1 MSSRVR
7 MSPKIHGRRVAVV
20 AALAGVSVAGFASAA
35 SAHVSVNPGSAEK
48 GGFTKVAFR
57 VPNEKPDAGTTQV
70 TVDLPADH
78 PVAFVSVRPVPG
90 WTVKV
95 AKSKLATP
103 LKSEGGELTEA
114 VSSVTWSGGR
124 IDPGQFQ
131 EFDVSLGPLPDNADR
146 LVFKAVQTYSD
157 KSVVN
162 WDQDPGTGAN
172 EPEHPAPVLKL
183 TPKGAA
189 PEGMAVAAATGPV
202 TSAKADD
209 GTARTLGGVG
219 IAVGVLGLGLGAFGL
234 ARARNARSGA

>member
-1 MSSRVR
+1 MSSTIRA
-7 MSPKIHGRRVAVV
+7 RRAVAV
-20 AALAGVSVAGFASAA
+20 AALAGVSLVGFATAA
-35 SAHVSVNPGSAEK
+35 SAHVSVTPGTAEK
-48 GGFTKVAFR
+48 GGFTKVSFR

-78 PVAFVSVRPVPG
+78 PVAFVSVRPLPG
-90 WTVKV
+90 WAVKV
-95 AKSKLATP
+95 TKTKLATP

-131 EFDVSLGPLPDNADR
+131 EFDMSVGPLPEDADR

-162 WDQDPGTGAN
+162 WDQDPGDGTK
-172 EPEHPAPVLKL
+172 EPEHPSPVLKL
-183 TPKGAA
+183 TPK
-189 PEGMAVAAATGPV
+189 AATETTEAGGGPV
-202 TSAKADD
+202 ATASATSDD

-219 IAVGVLGLGLGAFGL
+219 IAVGVIGIGVGAFGL
-234 ARARNARSGA
+234 VRARNARSGS